1 MTEADMKV
9 RWCKPLAVGVV
20 QNYVLEKDVGQR
32 LAWFIVGLALWSR
45 RLCLWS
51 WCLWG
56 CVVLSKNW
64 SVCPVKEYVF
74 EVSNQHSDFA
84 PFNMFVIA

>member
-1 MTEADMKV
+1 MRFCRLKRKFGTT
-9 RWCKPLAVGVV
+9 
-20 QNYVLEKDVGQR
+20 QEKDVGQR

-74 EVSNQHSDFA
+74 EVSNQHFDFA